1 MAKTLE
7 DFKPDFPLLVEAGF
21 VAVKQLDEI
30 SARRIFS
37 AAQVLNPESMAP
49 MIGFGYI
56 ELNKLNVK
64 EAMVIFEKIV
74 KKEPD
79 NHLAEAFL
87 GICYL
92 LTTKERE
99 KGKKIVKDVIGKAKD
114 ETIVNLGKVALEW
127 AEKDLKNLKSPF
139 IK

>member
-1 MAKTLE
+1 MTKTLE
-7 DFKPDFPLLVEAGF
+7 DLKPDFPLLVEAGF

-37 AAQVLNPESMAP
+37 AAQVLNPDSVAP

-64 EAMVIFEKIV
+64 EAAVIFRKIV
-74 KKEPD
+74 EKEPN

-92 LTTKERE
+92 LTKKNAKKVNRSLKVSLTKQ
-99 KGKKIVKDVIGKAKD
+99 KMKLLL
-114 ETIVNLGKVALEW
+114 T
-127 AEKDLKNLKSPF
+127 
-139 IK
+139 